1 MTASLARSTYAA
13 VMGDIAGSESV
24 DDAERLHTAFND
36 AIDNQNIKHADAL
49 SSPLTITLG
58 DEFQGLAKDLT
69 SGISIVRNLRLLL
82 LRQDLECR
90 FSIGVVKLETKLN
103 PGRAWNMLGSGL
115 ALTREKLDQKLHS
128 NLYRFSL
135 PGNAT
140 IESLLES
147 LGLALTSIERRWT
160 KKQLLY
166 ISDALM
172 GNDVQGI
179 AKLRNTSAHSVYK
192 VRAAGDFDL
201 YINMW
206 NSIHE
211 VMRELD
217 GSYQFGVNQ

>member
-1 MTASLARSTYAA
+1 MTVSLARSTYAA
-13 VMGDIAGSESV
+13 VMGDIAGSESIN
-24 DDAERLHTAFND
+24 DAERLHTAFNS
-36 AIDNQNIKHADAL
+36 AIDNQNLKHVDAL

-69 SGISIVRNLRLLL
+69 SGITIIRDLRLLL

-90 FSIGVVKLETKLN
+90 FSIGVVQLKTDLN

-115 ALTREKLDQKLHS
+115 ALTREKLDQKLHN

-135 PGNAT
+135 PDNNT
-140 IESLLES
+140 VENLLES

-160 KKQLLY
+160 TKQLLY

-179 AKLRNTSAHSVYK
+179 AKLRNTSTHSVYK
-192 VRAAGDFDL
+192 VRAAGEFDL
-201 YINMW
+201 YLSIW
-206 NSIHE
+206 NTIHE

-217 GSYQFGVNQ
+217 ISYKFKANL